1 MSKLWAGLFPRGLR
15 IVCATLILSK
25 LREKVTEA
33 FEEMGLAPAAA
44 AAREA
49 ETAEL

>member
-1 MSKLWAGLFPRGLR
+1 MSRLWAGLFPRGLR

-33 FEEMGLAPAAA
+33 FEGGIGAAGV
-44 AAREA
+44 REE